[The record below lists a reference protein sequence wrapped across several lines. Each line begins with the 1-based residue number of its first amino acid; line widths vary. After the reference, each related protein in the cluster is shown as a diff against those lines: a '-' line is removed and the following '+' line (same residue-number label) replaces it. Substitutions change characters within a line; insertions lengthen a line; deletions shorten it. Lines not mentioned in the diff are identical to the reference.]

1 VETQT
6 IDHREWDKSHLI
18 CFGIKYGYFANV
30 TRSRGRRRHAFLTLR
45 LQYLSGEEGNED
57 FEVRL
62 RMEFERNGGYGN
74 LV

>member
-1 VETQT
+1 
-6 IDHREWDKSHLI
+6 
-18 CFGIKYGYFANV
+18 
-30 TRSRGRRRHAFLTLR
+30 